1 MERKSADKYH
11 LIAQQRA
18 EQLKTARQDL
28 HCTRARSQDGQPV
41 AYKKVKERANIT
53 RQSRVMSDPEIPGTL
68 VILNAKGLFQG
79 KNRNL
84 NRLSNPERST
94 ASVNV
99 MDTGISRPVFFDPSL
114 GSKET
119 KVSDLKKKFE
129 AVQSD
134 ITEDKH
140 GITESEFLNPLHKV
154 HQDFANS
161 NKSSKRTVKK
171 KLEKALNNNTPTTKS
186 TSALKVNEIQT
197 HRQSI
202 TMKESEVKTEMPTRP
217 PPRAFIRDPP
227 KRLRGESDPMP
238 LDEKTLSRVHVF
250 PQEIKEEPVQEEH
263 SPQLISETEI
273 VVSADGCEDAE
284 NDDDSEDFDTDEWGS
299 DFDDDEEED
308 DEQQKRD
315 SQSSHDSSCD
325 AEPLVSNYNN
335 FSFIPNFLVNS
346 NMKNTLHT

>member
-1 MERKSADKYH
+1 MDRKSVDKYH

-84 NRLSNPERST
+84 NRQSNPERST
-94 ASVNV
+94 SFVNV

-114 GSKET
+114 GGKET

-140 GITESEFLNPLHKV
+140 GITESDFLNPLHKV
-154 HQDFANS
+154 HQGFANS
-161 NKSSKRTVKK
+161 NKTTKTTVKK
-171 KLEKALNNNTPTTKS
+171 KLEKALNNNAPATKS

-197 HRQSI
+197 HRI
-202 TMKESEVKTEMPTRP
+202 TAKESEVKTEMPTRP
-217 PPRAFIRDPP
+217 PPRAFLLDPL

-238 LDEKTLSRVHVF
+238 FDENTLSRVHVF
-250 PQEIKEEPVQEEH
+250 PDESLKEEIQEE
-263 SPQLISETEI
+263 SSLEMGSETEI
-273 VVSADGCEDAE
+273 AVSEDGCDRTE
-284 NDDDSEDFDTDEWGS
+284 NDDDSDDFDTDEWGS
-299 DFDDDEEED
+299 DFDDDEDDD

-325 AEPLVSNYNN
+325 AEPLVSNN
-335 FSFIPNFLVNS
+335 
-346 NMKNTLHT
+346 